1 MGRWL
6 QGLAWL
12 LVAGL
17 AVVVA
22 ADTVLLRGLQR
33 RVGAL
38 EAELATLPAAGLAPV
53 VRAGAARPSED
64 AAREERR
71 EAFDKVLRE
80 RIEAVLADSERRR
93 EDDRGARFQEVLDT
107 QIEDWATAEHVDE
120 ATVATVKEELNRRAE
135 LFRALRQEVRDGSL
149 SLLEARDEIEASRA
163 ASDAVLQ
170 RALGPQRFTSLED
183 EVLSRMGPPGPGAG
197 PPPP

>member
-22 ADTVLLRGLQR
+22 VDTVLLRGLQR

-38 EAELATLPAAGLAPV
+38 EAELATLPSAGLAPV
-53 VRAGAARPSED
+53 VRTGAARPSED

-71 EAFDKVLRE
+71 EAFDKALRE

-149 SLLEARDEIEASRA
+149 SFVEARDEIEASRA
-163 ASDAVLQ
+163 ESDAVLQ
-170 RALGPQRFTSLED
+170 RALGAQRFTSLED
-183 EVLSRMGPPGPGAG
+183 EVLSRMGPPGPGGG